1 MAFRAWCREKP
12 ENERDYDKFCEL
24 LGALRDSSNA
34 PEIRALREWALDEQP
49 KPWHRRWSV
58 RVGLATAA
66 VAVLATGLWLVQ
78 PGSIMQTPLQVEP
91 ETAYTT
97 AVGERSTANLDDGS
111 VAELNTNTR
120 LNIDFS
126 DNERRVELVEGQVFF
141 DVAKD
146 PDRPFVVIAGDQRI
160 EAIGTAFDVL
170 HMNGQVKVTLV
181 EGIVNVA
188 AQTSNEAE
196 KVDDL
201 FVQLEAGQSLVT
213 AAVAPV
219 EPPRIELTNTDLST
233 VWRSGRAFFE
243 DSSLSE
249 AIEEMNRYSRVQ
261 IRLEGEGLEHI
272 RMNGMFRTG
281 QQDNF
286 VDTLV
291 AYYAIEAEHL
301 GDNVIVLKSR

>member
-1 MAFRAWCREKP
+1 M
-12 ENERDYDKFCEL
+12 
-24 LGALRDSSNA
+24 
-34 PEIRALREWALDEQP
+34 
-49 KPWHRRWSV
+49 
-58 RVGLATAA
+58 
-66 VAVLATGLWLVQ
+66 GLWLSQ
-78 PGSIMQTPLQVEP
+78 PGSHRQVPLQVET
-91 ETAYTT
+91 EAVYTT
-97 AVGERSTANLDDGS
+97 AIGERSTANLDDGS

-146 PDRPFVVIAGDQRI
+146 PDRPFIVIAGDQRI

-170 HMNGQVKVTLV
+170 YMNGQVKVTLV

-188 AQTSNEAE
+188 AQTFNDAGQA
-196 KVDDL
+196 DDL

-219 EPPRIELTNTDLST
+219 EPPRIELTDTDLST
-233 VWRSGRAFFE
+233 VWRNGRAFFE

-249 AIEEMNRYSRVQ
+249 AVEEMNRYSHVQ

-281 QQDNF
+281 QQENF

-291 AYYAIEAEHL
+291 AYYAIEAERL
-301 GDNVIVLKSR
+301 GDNVIVLKAR